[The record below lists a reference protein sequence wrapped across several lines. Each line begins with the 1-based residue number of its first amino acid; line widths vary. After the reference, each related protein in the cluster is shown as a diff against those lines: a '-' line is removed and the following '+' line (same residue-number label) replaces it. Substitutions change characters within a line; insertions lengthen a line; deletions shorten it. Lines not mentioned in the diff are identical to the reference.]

1 MVEDFKPFHIRM
13 IEQEL
18 MRRKLENP
26 RYSLRAFARYLG
38 IGSSSLSRI
47 IKNAQEISPSSTR
60 MIIKKLKF
68 TEEDSLL
75 FLASIAE
82 VKRRKSTE
90 EIYDVN
96 LESFLASAPGLIFV
110 LNRKKQC
117 LYVNE
122 EAAKFYMHTSQEFIG
137 KTLEQ
142 MGANPHEAEK
152 NCALVD
158 QVFEQKEVV
167 KLEDSVIQKNQLN
180 WYERIYVPIYG
191 KENTVQAV
199 SCHIRDISERKL
211 EEFGINFLA
220 RAGHILSSSLD
231 YNQTLRN
238 IIDLVI
244 SEIADGCFIH
254 IRGSEDR
261 VELFGVSHKDLNKK
275 SMLENIFRD
284 YPYDPECPNFYHRV
298 MKEGKS
304 QFNPVV
310 DESLLLKVGRN
321 KEHLESL
328 VALEAG
334 SYICV
339 PMKTLG
345 KTIGSATLIRNKG
358 NLPFTPKDLELVE
371 ELSMR
376 AAWAINCTMRLRA

>member
-18 MRRKLENP
+18 LRRKLENP

-47 IKNAQEISPSSTR
+47 IKNDQEISPSSSR

-68 TEEDSLL
+68 SEEDSLL

-82 VKRRKSTE
+82 VKRRKSTA

-96 LESFLASAPGLIFV
+96 LESFLAAAPGLIFV

-122 EAAKFYMHTSQEFIG
+122 EAAKFYMHTPQEFIG
-137 KTLEQ
+137 KTLGE
-142 MGANPHEAEK
+142 MGANSLEADK
-152 NCALVD
+152 NSTFVD
-158 QVFEQKEVV
+158 QVFERKEII
-167 KLEDSVIQKNQLN
+167 KLEDSVIIKGQAR

-199 SCHIRDISERKL
+199 SCHIRDISDRKE
-211 EEFGINFLA
+211 EEFSVNFLA
-220 RAGHILSSSLD
+220 QAGRILSSSLD
-231 YNQTLRN
+231 YNETLKN
-238 IIDLVI
+238 IIDLLI
-244 SEIADGCFIH
+244 SDLADGCFIH
-254 IRGSEDR
+254 IKGSEEK
-261 VELFGVSHKDLNKK
+261 VELFSISHKDMEKK
-275 SMLENIFRD
+275 SMLEKIFRD

-310 DESLLLKVGRN
+310 SESLLMRVGRN
-321 KEHLESL
+321 KEHVEFLS
-328 VALEAG
+328 ALEAG

-339 PMKTLG
+339 PMNTLG
-345 KTIGSATLIRNKG
+345 KTIGSATLIRSKG
-358 NLPFTPKDLELVE
+358 RQAFTLKDLELME
-371 ELSMR
+371 ELAMR
-376 AAWAINCTMRLRA
+376 AAWAIHCTMRLRA